1 MSTPEELAQ
10 LLARC
15 ALRDRAAFETL
26 YRCSCAQL
34 FGVVLRIV
42 NDREVAQDVLQEGY
56 VKIWSHAGEFR
67 PERAKPM
74 TWMGSIVRNQAI
86 DTLRRTGSR
95 PQATDSVD
103 DLYWLADENPGPQ
116 ESVDR
121 RQHGQALHQCL
132 KQLEG
137 DQRRAMRLAYFRGMT
152 HEELA
157 EHMNKPLGTV
167 KSWLRRGLMRLKKCL
182 DGL

>member
-1 MSTPEELAQ
+1 MSIPEELAH

-15 ALRDRAAFETL
+15 ALKDRAAFETL
-26 YRCSCAQL
+26 YRRSCAQL

-42 NDREVAQDVLQEGY
+42 NDRELAEEILQEGY

-67 PERAKPM
+67 PDKAQPM

-86 DTLRRTGSR
+86 DTLRRRGNR
-95 PQATDSVD
+95 PQATDAVD
-103 DLYWLADENPGPQ
+103 DLYWLADDSPGPQ
-116 ESVDR
+116 DSVDR
-121 RQHGQALHQCL
+121 YQQGRALHRCL
-132 KQLEG
+132 EQLEG
-137 DQRRAMRLAYFRGMT
+137 DQRRAMQLAYFRGMT

-167 KSWLRRGLMRLKKCL
+167 KSWVRRGLMRLKKCL
-182 DGL
+182 DDL